1 MRNAVNIAETEAKV
15 RSFAKR
21 GARAKVGSQPRKALA

>member
-21 GARAKVGSQPRKALA
+21 GARAKIDSQPCKPLA